1 MQYRIVGFAM
11 IRKNVRLGD
20 LLLQIGKI
28 TEEQLAEAIEIQKTS
43 KKRIGEI
50 LIDSGYIKGKEMN
63 EVLEYQLGIPHIDL
77 ERHYIEPEIPHMIDE
92 AFARENILIPVKI
105 EDDEMT
111 VSMDDPFN
119 IIAIN
124 DMQKMTSLKV
134 KPVISTRQDILNA
147 IGKHYGEKDVEKA
160 VEEFKRE
167 YDINQEDV
175 DSNLLNEINNAPIVR
190 LVNSIILQ
198 AVQQKASDIHIE
210 PGEGILRIRYRV
222 DGDLREVMKPSKQT
236 HGAIVARI
244 KIMANMNIAERR
256 IPQDGR
262 IEFKLDRLEYDLRI
276 SSTPTIYGEKIVI
289 RILDRTNFLK
299 DKTELGFTESNMKL
313 FEKIVRSNNGIILLT
328 GPTGSGKSTTLYTML
343 AEINDIKRN
352 ILTIEDPVEYKVS
365 GINQM
370 QVNTKAG
377 LSFAT
382 GLRSMLRQD
391 PDIIM
396 VGEIRDSETAE
407 IAIRAAITGHLVLS
421 TLHTNSAVATI
432 DRLVDMGIAPYLVS
446 SSLSGIIAQRLVKV
460 ICPMCKEEYTP
471 DETELD
477 ILGLPKD
484 KETKLYR
491 GKGCSYCSE
500 TGYRGRTAIHEILIL
515 DRKIRNMVNKSSGTD
530 EIKDYALA
538 SGMTTLKDNAL
549 ELVVS
554 GTTTVDEYTKV
565 AYSIGG

>member
-1 MQYRIVGFAM
+1 M

-77 ERHYIEPEIPHMIDE
+77 ERHYIEPEIPHMLDE
-92 AFARENILIPVKI
+92 SFARENILIPVKI
-105 EDDEMT
+105 EDDEIT
-111 VSMDDPFN
+111 VAMNDPFN

-313 FEKIVRSNNGIILLT
+313 FEKIIRSNNGIILLT

-352 ILTIEDPVEYKVS
+352 ILTIEDPVEYKVN

-421 TLHTNSAVATI
+421 TLHTNSAAATI

-460 ICPMCKEEYTP
+460 ICPMCKEEYAP

-515 DRKIRNMVNKSSGTD
+515 DRKIRNMVNRSSGTD
-530 EIKDYALA
+530 EIKDYALT

-549 ELVVS
+549 ELVLS

>member
-1 MQYRIVGFAM
+1 M
-11 IRKNVRLGD
+11 IRKNIRLGD

-28 TEEQLAEAIEIQKTS
+28 SEEQLEEAIKAQKTS
-43 KKRIGEI
+43 HKRLGEI
-50 LIDSGYIKGKEMN
+50 LIDLEYIKGKEMN

-92 AFARENILIPVKI
+92 AFARENVLIPIGI
-105 EDDEMT
+105 EEEEMT
-111 VSMDDPFN
+111 VAMNDPFN

-134 KPVISTRQDILNA
+134 KPVISTRQDIINA

-160 VEEFKRE
+160 VEDFKRE
-167 YDINQEDV
+167 FEVNNEAV
-175 DSNLLNEINNAPIVR
+175 DKSLLEEINNAPIVR

-210 PGEGILRIRYRV
+210 PGDGILRIRYRI
-222 DGDLREVMKPSKQT
+222 DGDLREIMKPSKQT

-244 KIMANMNIAERR
+244 KIMASMDIAERR
-256 IPQDGR
+256 VPQDGR
-262 IEFKLDRLEYDLRI
+262 IEFKLDRLEYDLRV

-299 DKTELGFTESNMKL
+299 EKTELGFTEGNMKSFDKL
-313 FEKIVRSNNGIILLT
+313 IRSNNGIILLT
-328 GPTGSGKSTTLYTML
+328 GPTGSGKSTTLYTIL
-343 AEINDIKRN
+343 SEINDIKRN
-352 ILTIEDPVEYKVS
+352 ILTIEDPVEYKVN

-421 TLHTNSAVATI
+421 TLHTNSAAATI

-460 ICPMCKEEYTP
+460 ICPMCKESYTP
-471 DETELD
+471 DDAELD
-477 ILGLPKD
+477 IMDLPKD
-484 KETKLYR
+484 DDTMLYR

-500 TGYRGRTAIHEILIL
+500 TGYRGRTAIHEIMIM

-530 EIKDYALA
+530 DINDYALS
-538 SGMTTLKDNAL
+538 SGMTTLKANAA
-549 ELVVS
+549 ELVLS
-554 GTTTVDEYTKV
+554 GITTIDEYTKV

>member
-1 MQYRIVGFAM
+1 
-11 IRKNVRLGD
+11 
-20 LLLQIGKI
+20 
-28 TEEQLAEAIEIQKTS
+28 
-43 KKRIGEI
+43 
-50 LIDSGYIKGKEMN
+50 MN
-63 EVLEYQLGIPHIDL
+63 
-77 ERHYIEPEIPHMIDE
+77 
-92 AFARENILIPVKI
+92 
-105 EDDEMT
+105 
-111 VSMDDPFN
+111 DPFN

-313 FEKIVRSNNGIILLT
+313 FEKIIRSNNGIILLT

-421 TLHTNSAVATI
+421 TLHTNSAAATI

-460 ICPMCKEEYTP
+460 ICPMCKEEYSP

-477 ILGLPKD
+477 ILGLPKG

-515 DRKIRNMVNKSSGTD
+515 DRKIRNMVNRSSGTD
-530 EIKDYALA
+530 EIKDYALT

-549 ELVVS
+549 ELVLS

>member
-1 MQYRIVGFAM
+1 M

-28 TEEQLAEAIEIQKTS
+28 TEEQLTEAIELQRTS

-50 LIDSGYIKGKEMN
+50 LVDMGYLKGKEMN

-77 ERHYIEPEIPHMIDE
+77 ERHYIEPEIPHMLDE
-92 AFARENILIPVKI
+92 SFARENILIPVKI
-105 EDDEMT
+105 EDDELT
-111 VSMDDPFN
+111 VAMDDPFN

-167 YDINQEDV
+167 YEINQDDV
-175 DSNLLNEINNAPIVR
+175 DSNLINEINNAPIVR

-210 PGEGILRIRYRV
+210 PGDGILRIRYRV

-262 IEFKLDRLEYDLRI
+262 IEFKLDNFEYDLRI

-313 FEKIVRSNNGIILLT
+313 FEKIIRSNNGIILLT

-352 ILTIEDPVEYKVS
+352 ILTIEDPVEYKVN

-421 TLHTNSAVATI
+421 TLHTNSASATI
-432 DRLVDMGIAPYLVS
+432 DRLIDMGIAPYLVS

-471 DETELD
+471 DEVELD

-484 KETKLYR
+484 RETVLYR

-515 DRKIRNMVNKSSGTD
+515 DRRIRNMVNRSSGTED
-530 EIKDYALA
+530 IKDYALS
-538 SGMTTLKDNAL
+538 SGMTALKDNAL
-549 ELVVS
+549 ELVLT